1 MTAHSYPPFY
11 ACYLLK
17 AVHFRST
24 YIGSTPHPPRRLRQH
39 NGELANGASK
49 TKHRRPWAMQMLVHG
64 FPSKLSA
71 LQFEWA
77 WQHPDRSRHLHD
89 QRRARAL
96 AGCIRLVHRM
106 IATPPFDSLALR
118 VILFT
123 DDAHTVW
130 HKLGP
135 SLLPAAY
142 HPEGVATLPI
152 PYPAPLPPKTP
163 GTACAV
169 CTLPL
174 DADPLATAICTAPT
188 CSASSHLTCL
198 ASHFADG
205 RLMPRGGNCPECG
218 DYVLWGDIIK
228 AIYTGSPS

>member
-17 AVHFRST
+17 SVHFPAT
-24 YIGSTPHPPRRLRQH
+24 YIGSTPNPPRRLRQH
-39 NGELANGASK
+39 NGELTQGASK
-49 TKHRRPWAMQMLVHG
+49 TKHRRPWVMQMLVHG
-64 FPSKLSA
+64 FPSKQSA

-77 WQHPDRSRHLHD
+77 WQHPDLSRHLQA

-96 AGCIRLVHRM
+96 SSCIKVVHSM
-106 IATPPFDSLALR
+106 IATRPFDSLALR

-123 DDAHTVW
+123 PDAHAVW
-130 HKLGP
+130 HKLPP
-135 SLLPAAY
+135 SLLPA
-142 HPEGVATLPI
+142 
-152 PYPAPLPPKTP
+152 TP
-163 GTACAV
+163 GTVCAV
-169 CTLPL
+169 CTLAL
-174 DADPLATAICTAPT
+174 DGDPLATAVCSAPA

-205 RLMPRGGNCPECG
+205 RMIPRGGSCPECG
-218 DYVLWGDIIK
+218 EYVLWGDIIR

>member
-1 MTAHSYPPFY
+1 MTAHSYPSFY

-17 AVHFRST
+17 SVHFPTT
-24 YIGSTPHPPRRLRQH
+24 YIGSTPNPPRRIRQH
-39 NGELANGASK
+39 NGELTQGASK
-49 TKHRRPWAMQMLVHG
+49 TKNKRPWVMHMLVHG

-77 WQHPDRSRHLHD
+77 WQHPDLSRHLQE

-96 AGCIRLVHRM
+96 SSCIKCVHSM

-123 DDAHTVW
+123 PDAHTIW
-130 HKLGP
+130 HKLAP
-135 SLLPAAY
+135 SSLPAVY
-142 HPEGVATLPI
+142 HPEGVSTLPI
-152 PYPAPLPPKTP
+152 PYPAPLPAKTP
-163 GTACAV
+163 GTTCSV

-174 DADPLATAICTAPT
+174 DGDPLTTAICSMPT

-205 RLMPRGGNCPECG
+205 RMIPRGGNCPECG
-218 DYVLWGDIIK
+218 EYVLWGDIIK

>member
-17 AVHFRST
+17 SVHFQST
-24 YIGSTPHPPRRLRQH
+24 YIGSTPNPPRRIRQH

-49 TKHRRPWAMQMLVHG
+49 TKHRRPWVMQMLVHG

-96 AGCIRLVHRM
+96 AACIRLVHSM

-123 DDAHTVW
+123 PDAHTVW
-130 HKLGP
+130 HKLPP
-135 SLLPAAY
+135 SLLPA
-142 HPEGVATLPI
+142 
-152 PYPAPLPPKTP
+152 TP
-163 GTACAV
+163 GTICSV
-169 CTLPL
+169 CTRPL
-174 DADPLATAICTAPT
+174 DGDPLATAICTTPT

-205 RLMPRGGNCPECG
+205 RMIPRGGNCPECG
-218 DYVLWGDIIK
+218 EHVLWGDIIK